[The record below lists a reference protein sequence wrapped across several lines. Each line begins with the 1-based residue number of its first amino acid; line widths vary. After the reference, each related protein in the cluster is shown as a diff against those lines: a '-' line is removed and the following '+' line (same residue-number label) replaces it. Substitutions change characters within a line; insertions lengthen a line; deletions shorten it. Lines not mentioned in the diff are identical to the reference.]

1 MCSDGFD
8 KQKLIDLIPEDVLVK
23 IATLPVAEAGFG
35 AGPGF
40 CVVKRWP
47 YDPPITL
54 LEALF
59 QLERYRE
66 LMKRCHVHFSDG
78 SKLILE
84 RNQFLAFH
92 PSAKLRR
99 KHTAGVGPDGVIRER
114 FRFGDFDEW
123 PETLAGDIEVFKQVH
138 RIMPNVLAASKEVF
152 IEIDEAAQANREM
165 VVNEIGEHLPTD
177 EEFEISGF
185 LIDNFEVEFVLME
198 TTVMPEYL
206 LIYDSDPSFDGEP
219 FIIPGTIV
227 LTRIQKA
234 G

>member
-1 MCSDGFD
+1 MSSDGFGNTR
-8 KQKLIDLIPEDVLVK
+8 LIDLIPEDVLVK

-66 LMKRCHVHFSDG
+66 LMKRCHIHFSDG
-78 SKLILE
+78 SRLVLD
-84 RNQFLAFH
+84 RHQFLVLH

-138 RIMPNVLAASKEVF
+138 RIMPNVLAASQVVF
-152 IEIDEAAQANREM
+152 VQMDEASQSRREM
-165 VVNEIGEHLPTD
+165 VVNEIGEHPSTG

-185 LIDNFEVEFVLME
+185 FIDDLEVEFVLTE
-198 TTVMPEYL
+198 TMVAPEYM
-206 LIYDSDPSFDGEP
+206 LIYDPDPNFEGEP
-219 FIIPGTIV
+219 FTIPGTNVI
-227 LTRIQKA
+227 TRI
-234 G
+234 